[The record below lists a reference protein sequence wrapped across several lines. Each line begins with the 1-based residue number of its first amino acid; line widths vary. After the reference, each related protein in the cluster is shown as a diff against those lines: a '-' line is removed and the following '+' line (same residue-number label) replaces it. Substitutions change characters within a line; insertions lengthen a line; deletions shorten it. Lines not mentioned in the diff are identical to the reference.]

1 MNGNSNWKTTTLI
14 VGAVVGAI
22 TGVGA
27 AYLLVRRAEQED
39 GKVALSTG
47 EGLRLGLLVLGLLR
61 QIAQLGED

>member
-39 GKVALSTG
+39 GEVALSTG